1 MKRIAL
7 LILILPLVIG
17 AEQFSMAKAK
27 RLEQFLSRIGQ
38 RRPGQELFLKKAIFT
53 EDDLNSYLNLVYIK
67 KFTPEVTYIKLNLKP
82 KSGIEGNIK
91 IKLLGKEYEKVPA
104 FLRDIT
110 IDFTGVVESTTSR
123 MRFIFEKLVINGT
136 QYNPEVMDEIFQT
149 AQINVKV
156 KKSLFDWFTLLP
168 GLKQIAIDE
177 DKIICY
183 Y

>member
-7 LILILPLVIG
+7 LIMILPLLIS
-17 AEQFSMAKAK
+17 AEEFSQAKAK
-27 RLEQFLSRIGQ
+27 RLEQFLARIGQ
-38 RRPGQELFLKKAIFT
+38 RRPGQALFLKKAIFS

-67 KFTPEVTYIKLNLKP
+67 KFTPEATYIKLKLKP
-82 KSGIEGNIK
+82 KSRIDGNIK
-91 IKLLGKEYEKVPA
+91 IKLLGKEYEKVPT

-110 IDFTGVVESTTSR
+110 IDFSGVVESTTNR

-177 DKIICY
+177 NQIVCY